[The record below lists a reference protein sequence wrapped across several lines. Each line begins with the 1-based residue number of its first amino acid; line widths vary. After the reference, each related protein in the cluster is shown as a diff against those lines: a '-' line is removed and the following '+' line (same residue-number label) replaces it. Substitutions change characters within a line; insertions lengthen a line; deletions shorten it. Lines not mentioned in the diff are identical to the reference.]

1 MTGSGFKT
9 LPIHRIFNH
18 QQKPKSDINVMFKNR
33 RFIILTALIAGV
45 VLIRFLPHPPNFV
58 PIAAMALFGAAF
70 FSDKRIAFLI
80 PLSAML
86 LSDLILGFHSTMLF
100 VYLSFASIVGIGF
113 LLRKRVNFF
122 TVTGASLGAS
132 TLFYLVTNFGS
143 WLGNPMYPQTL
154 EGLFAS
160 YMAGIPFFHY
170 TVAGDL
176 FFCGVLFGTWALV
189 TRSVPGLE
197 LKPAEI

>member
-1 MTGSGFKT
+1 
-9 LPIHRIFNH
+9 
-18 QQKPKSDINVMFKNR
+18 MFKNR
-33 RFIILTALIAGV
+33 RFIILTALIAGAA
-45 VLIRFLPHPPNFV
+45 LIRFLPHPPNFV

-143 WLGNPMYPQTL
+143 WLGNPMYPQTP
-154 EGLFAS
+154 EGLLAS
-160 YMAGIPFFHY
+160 YVAGIPFFHY
-170 TVAGDL
+170 TVTGDL

-197 LKPAEI
+197 LKPADI